1 MLNIAQPKSAKP
13 LPPFEKWSFSETRYI
28 QYMCD
33 QHNVHCALEEA
44 VAATL
49 EAGSCGPRGEEEE
62 AAQPSGECAAAF
74 EALQCFS
81 ETGGLDRYC
90 VSVQQ
95 LMKLCIASATE
106 VAVKGMHGCGARCW
120 AA

>member
-13 LPPFEKWSFSETRYI
+13 LPPFEKWSFSEKRYI

-49 EAGSCGPRGEEEE
+49 EAGPHGPHAEEE
-62 AAQPSGECAAAF
+62 AAQPSGECTAAF

-81 ETGGLDRYC
+81 EGAGLDR
-90 VSVQQ
+90 
-95 LMKLCIASATE
+95 
-106 VAVKGMHGCGARCW
+106 
-120 AA
+120 